1 MAISYIKKLLDK
13 KDWGQVVLLVIC
25 IIIQAVLGVC
35 PIIFI
40 QKIVDAAVLGMDDP
54 QAIRRILL
62 FGAIYLAL
70 QVGHAAFASAALF
83 LQKRLQAALA
93 CQAQVQLFRQLNA
106 TRIEYIK
113 NRSYMEFGSA
123 LLKDTEYV
131 SENIVEPYARLLTSI
146 LSFCFGF
153 YYMASINLWL
163 TLIILPLGLISALVI
178 QSVKE
183 KSIENLTVQRNM
195 ATALWETITEGIQGF
210 IPIVL
215 HRYSKR
221 YIEKVEKDS
230 GALREVQIRQGGLES
245 RAEFFDSA
253 CFMTTIGL
261 MMIFAAIFVSKGWVT
276 VGSLT
281 AILMYNHMLTDP
293 LLNLLRI
300 NQQLARLNVSVKR
313 ILDIYQLP
321 KEDRTVSNTH
331 ADEIRLENVSYGFGE
346 TVILQDVTAALKG
359 PLSVGVFGKTG
370 AGKSTLVNLISGI
383 YSPEAGRITYQ
394 NSGSPVE
401 GKPYL
406 SYMVQDEYIFND
418 TIRNNIR
425 LGNQN
430 LPDEELEEIIK
441 LCDLETVVDS
451 HGEERLGINGSTLS
465 GGERKRVLIARAI
478 ANTEADIYIFD
489 ELSASLDGRTFMR
502 IFQGVE
508 KKLAGKIRIYIEHNE
523 DAKPYLDR
531 IFTLDRE
538 THRVSD
544 ASGRVIADQ

>member
-1 MAISYIKKLLDK
+1 MAISYIKRLLGK
-13 KDWGQVVLLVIC
+13 KDWMQVILLVIS
-25 IIIQAVLGVC
+25 IAIQAVLGVC

-40 QKIVDAAVLGMDDP
+40 QKIVDAAVLGSGDP
-54 QAIRRILL
+54 GAIRPILL
-62 FGAIYLAL
+62 FGAIYLIL
-70 QVGHAAFASAALF
+70 QIGHAAFASAALF
-83 LQKRLQAALA
+83 QQKRLQASLA
-93 CQAQVQLFRQLNA
+93 CRAQVQLFRQLNA
-106 TRIEYIK
+106 TRIECIK
-113 NRSYMEFGSA
+113 NRSYVEFSSA
-123 LLKDTEYV
+123 LLRDTEYI

-146 LSFCFGF
+146 LSFGFGF

-163 TLIILPLGLISALVI
+163 TLIILPLGLISALII

-183 KSIENLTVQRNM
+183 KSLDNLTVSRNM
-195 ATALWETITEGIQGF
+195 ATTLWETVTEGIQGF

-221 YIEKVEKDS
+221 YIEKVERDS
-230 GALREVQIRQGGLES
+230 GALREVQIRQGRLES
-245 RAEFFDSA
+245 GAEFFDSA

-261 MMIFAAIFVSKGWVT
+261 MMIFSAIFVTKGWVS

-281 AILMYNHMLTDP
+281 AILMYNGMLTDP

-313 ILDIYQLP
+313 IMDIYELP
-321 KEDRTVSNTH
+321 KEDQAVPNIH
-331 ADEIRLENVSYGFGE
+331 VDEICLENVSYGFGE
-346 TVILQDVTAALKG
+346 NVILQGTTMSLKG

-383 YSPEAGRITYQ
+383 YRPGAGRIAYLS
-394 NSGSPVE
+394 SGSPVE

-418 TIRNNIR
+418 TVRNNIK
-425 LGNQN
+425 LGNQG
-430 LPDEELEEIIK
+430 LSEEELEEIIR
-441 LCDLETVVDS
+441 LCDLEDVMDS
-451 HGEERLGINGSTLS
+451 HGDERLGINGSTLS
-465 GGERKRVLIARAI
+465 GGERKRVLIARTI

-489 ELSASLDGRTFMR
+489 ELSASLDSRTFMR

-508 KKLAGKIRIYIEHNE
+508 EKLADKIRIYIEHNE
-523 DAKPYLDR
+523 DAKPYLDY

-538 THRVSD
+538 R
-544 ASGRVIADQ
+544 